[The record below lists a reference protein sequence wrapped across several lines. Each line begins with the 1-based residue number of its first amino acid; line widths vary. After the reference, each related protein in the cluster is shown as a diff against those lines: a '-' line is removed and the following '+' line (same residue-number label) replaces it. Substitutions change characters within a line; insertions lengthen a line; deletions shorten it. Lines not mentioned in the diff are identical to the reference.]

1 MLNMQTKNIIP
12 YIALLF
18 CFTFVL
24 SCEDVV
30 DVDLDPGNNQLV
42 VDAWINN
49 QNQPQVIRL
58 VRTSPYFDSNPSP
71 KETGAT
77 VSVTDD
83 LGTVY
88 EFSDEDNDGSY
99 VWESTD
105 GTPLGAVGRT
115 YTLSIVTAN
124 NKQYT
129 ATSMMNRIMPIDS
142 IVTEEREEELGQP
155 AGLYAQV
162 YAVDFAGEGDAYW
175 IKTYKNGAFLNKPGE
190 MNIAYDASFTPGGN
204 LDGVAFITP
213 IREAINRIP
222 DTADGAVDNNDLP
235 PYSPGDSIRV
245 EIHSLT
251 EDAYWFLVRSRTQMT
266 LGDAALFAEPP
277 SNVSTNIIPLNAT
290 EPGDQPV
297 GFFNVAAVS
306 ELGRKL

>member
-1 MLNMQTKNIIP
+1 MLTKNIIP
-12 YIALLF
+12 YIVVLF
-18 CFTFVL
+18 CCTFAL

-49 QNQPQVIRL
+49 QAQPQIIRL
-58 VRTSPYFDSNPSP
+58 VRTSPYFDNSPSP
-71 KETGAT
+71 AETGAV
-77 VSVTDD
+77 VSITDD
-83 LGTVY
+83 LGDVY
-88 EFSDEDNDGSY
+88 EFKDDNNDGSY
-99 VWESTD
+99 IWESTD
-105 GTPLGAVGRT
+105 GSTFGAIGRT

-142 IVTEEREEELGQP
+142 IVIEDREEELGQP
-155 AGLYAQV
+155 AGLYAQF

-175 IKTYKNGAFLNKPGE
+175 IKTYKNGVFLNKPNE

-204 LDGVAFITP
+204 VDGIAFITP
-213 IREAINRIP
+213 IREGVNRIP
-222 DTADGAVDNNDLP
+222 DTADGAVDTADFP
-235 PYSPGDSIRV
+235 PYAPGDSIRV

-266 LGDAALFAEPP
+266 LGDATLFAEPP

-290 EPGDQPV
+290 EPGDHPV

-306 ELGRKL
+306 ALGRKL